1 MSLISFIEE
10 EEQKA
15 DLASVQEDREKALRY
30 YQPNKKLGNEVAGRS
45 QVVMRDTFDVVESL
59 MPSLVKVF
67 TSGEDVL
74 TFNPQG
80 PEDVKAAEQETD
92 YVNYIITQKNNGF
105 MLFYDWIKDALLLKN
120 GYVLVRIED
129 ESRSKDEQY
138 EGIDQ
143 DTLAIMTQGGGEIV
157 QAEPISGPNGEA
169 FYNVTVRKSE
179 EYKCIKIDVLRPET
193 VRVSQSNR
201 DVSLQETAFFSYEE
215 YYSISSLREMGLDV
229 DDDINDDARATDV
242 VDQVRQEEDANRW
255 NAMDSEVAANRMVRV
270 RNVWCLYDDDGD
282 GVSERIHVIVCGVTE
297 LLKEDADCVP
307 AACLTSIRLP
317 HRHEGI
323 ALADLV
329 TEIQDIRTALMRE
342 ALNAQSLANHGR
354 MAISDKVNLDDM
366 LVSRVGGI
374 VRVKGQ
380 PAGEIMPLV
389 NPVTGNSA
397 LQTIEY
403 MDTVRENRTG
413 VTKYNQGI
421 DSQSLNKTAS
431 GISQIMSASQQ
442 RVELMA
448 RLMAETGVKELF
460 MLVHK
465 YSLQYMRKPEV
476 VKLRNEWV
484 PIDPS
489 SWKERKDMTI
499 SVGQSTGNKEQQG
512 FQLEK
517 MLQFMGQGMQIGIV
531 KPKGMYNAGVKYI
544 QSQGFKDVDSYL
556 ADPDKPE
563 NKTQP
568 QVPPE
573 VQKAQI
579 QAQVDQQKAQ
589 SDAQLQQQKMAG
601 EMTMKQ
607 KQAEQDA
614 ALEKYKADLKAQN
627 DRYIAELQIANERE
641 IGLMREQNAAAQSER
656 DSQRT
661 NQNEGAKINLQV
673 DGMDQIKQFQNDAV
687 AAFEQHKGEMSD
699 QLKTA
704 LEQLTTEIRRPKK
717 IVRDQQGR
725 VSGTE

>member
-15 DLASVQEDREKALRY
+15 DLASIQEDREKALRY
-30 YQPNKKLGNEVAGRS
+30 YQPNKKLGNEVDGRS

-74 TFNPQG
+74 TFNPHG
-80 PEDVKAAEQETD
+80 PEDVKQAEQETD

-120 GYVLVRIED
+120 GYVLVRIETN
-129 ESRSKDEQY
+129 ERNKDEKY
-138 EGIDQ
+138 EGIDLE
-143 DTLAIMTQGGGEIV
+143 TLTLMQQNKDGEIV
-157 QAEPISGPNGEA
+157 QAEPVSGPNGEL
-169 FYNVTVRKSE
+169 FYNVTLRKSE
-179 EYKCIKIDVLRPET
+179 EYKCIELDVLRPET

-201 DVSLQETAFFSYEE
+201 TVSLQETNFFSYEE
-215 YYSISSLREMGLDV
+215 YYSLDELREMGLEV
-229 DDDINDDARATDV
+229 EDDIQDDARATDT
-242 VDQVRQEEDANRW
+242 VDQVRQQEDANRW
-255 NAMDSEVAANRMVRV
+255 HSSDTEQAGNRQVRI
-270 RNVWCLYDDDGD
+270 RNVWCRYDG
-282 GVSERIHVIVCGVTE
+282 ELIHAIVCGTTIILE
-297 LLKEDADCVP
+297 ESADCVP
-307 AACLTSIRLP
+307 AACLTSIRVP

-323 ALADLV
+323 AMADLV
-329 TEIQDIRTALMRE
+329 TEIQDIRTSLMRT
-342 ALNAQSLANHGR
+342 ALDAAYLANHGR

-366 LVSRVGGI
+366 LVSRPGGI

-380 PAGEIMPLV
+380 PGAEIMPLV
-389 NPVTGNSA
+389 NPVTGNAA

-489 SWKERKDMTI
+489 TWSERKDMTI
-499 SVGQSTGNKEQQG
+499 SVGQSTGNKEQQAH
-512 FQLEK
+512 QLEK
-517 MLQFMGQGMQIGIV
+517 MLQFMAQGMQIGIV
-531 KPKGMYNAGVKYI
+531 TPENMYNGGAKYI
-544 QSQGFKDVDSYL
+544 QAIGFKDVDSYVS
-556 ADPDKPE
+556 DPSKQPPKP
-563 NKTQP
+563 P

-573 VQKAQI
+573 VQKAQL
-579 QAQVDQQKAQ
+579 QAEVDKQKAT
-589 SDAQLQQQKMAG
+589 SDAALQQQKLNSDHDLKQQQIDNDMAL
-601 EMTMKQ
+601 ERYKAD
-607 KQAEQDA
+607 KQAE
-614 ALEKYKADLKAQN
+614 L
-627 DRYIAELQIANERE
+627 DREIAMQKLANERE
-641 IGLMREQNAAAQSER
+641 MEAMRVNADIAQQER
-656 DSQRT
+656 NSQRQT
-661 NQNEGAKINLQV
+661 SVEGQKLSLQV
-673 DGMDQIKQFQNDAV
+673 DGLDQIKQHQDNV
-687 AAFEQHKGEMSD
+687 GE
-699 QLKTA
+699 QLKAHAQELDGKMADALQTLTA
-704 LEQLTTEIRRPKK
+704 AINKPKK
-717 IVRDQQGR
+717 IVRDKNGR
-725 VSGTE
+725 VAGTE